1 MVARM
6 KAVTKEGMEVEEKGS
21 IWDNV
26 ATSELKAFLHHN
38 PIHCFHKPI
47 FWLSLWRA
55 LKKITIKN
63 LVPVLTSRA
72 L

>member
-6 KAVTKEGMEVEEKGS
+6 KAVTKEEMEVEEKGS

-38 PIHCFHKPI
+38 TIHCFHKPI
-47 FWLSLWRA
+47 F
-55 LKKITIKN
+55 
-63 LVPVLTSRA
+63 
-72 L
+72 

>member
-6 KAVTKEGMEVEEKGS
+6 TAVTKEGMAVEEKGS

-26 ATSELKAFLHHN
+26 ATSEPKALLHHN

-47 FWLSLWRA
+47 F
-55 LKKITIKN
+55 
-63 LVPVLTSRA
+63 
-72 L
+72 